1 MLRVLLSASRPI
13 AGLSLEESLATLGS
27 GAEGLS
33 QAEAE
38 QRLLRFGA
46 NRLPQL
52 KRRSLLLKFT
62 DQLRH
67 FMALLLW
74 AAGTM
79 AFVAGT
85 PELGWA
91 IWSVILINAVFSFWQ
106 EFQAERTL
114 AALSQVLPRR
124 VRIWRDGSLKELA
137 ADQLVP
143 GDVIEL
149 EEGDHVPADC
159 RVLRAVQL
167 YLDVAVLTGESL
179 PVARSPEPL
188 TQRLKTSEATNL
200 LPAGTTVAAGRATA
214 LVYATGAETEFGQVA
229 HLTASTVRSPST
241 LELQVGRIVR
251 TITTIALSM
260 GALTFAASLLFVGMG
275 PVESLVFAIGIIVAN
290 VPEGLLPT
298 VTLALALAVRR
309 MAKENALV
317 RRLSAVET
325 LGAVSV
331 VCTDKTGTLT
341 ANAMALR
348 ATWRPG
354 DGPEPILAARAG
366 GSLPGG
372 STSSGA
378 VPSAL
383 ASGGTD
389 LLLLGAALCSNARLE
404 RHGRATEPWRAVGDP
419 TETALLLAAVGA
431 GLDLEAELRRLP
443 RLQELPFDSER
454 RLMSVLLDW
463 RGDPRWPAGPDR
475 LAITKGAPLEVLAR
489 CDRWLDPAGSGGPG
503 ALALLGSPERAAVL
517 AANDHMAR
525 LGMRVLAVASRPLDP
540 AAALLEENL
549 VFVGLVGLYDPP
561 RHGVGEAIAACHR
574 AGIKVTMVTGDY
586 GLTAEAIARQI
597 GLLDP
602 PPDDG
607 LGPHTTGT
615 HPNGLHAAMADPV
628 RVISGDD
635 LDRLSDVQLR
645 QVIKFRSR
653 LVFARMA
660 PEQKLRLVQAYKA
673 LGEVVAVTGD
683 GVNDA
688 PALRAADVGLAMGRN
703 GTDVARE
710 AADIVLVDDNFATIV
725 SAVRHGRAVYQN
737 IRKFITYILA
747 SNVPELAPF
756 LAMLLLR
763 IPAALTVLQI
773 LAVDL
778 GTDLLPALGLGAEP
792 PGPDT
797 MEVPPRRPGEA
808 LMNRP
813 LLLRAYLFL
822 GPIEG
827 ILAMGGYLLTW
838 RHYGIDLAE
847 LRQLAPALLHH
858 SAGAEVV
865 AIQQQASAVT
875 LGVIVAAQMGNLM
888 ACRSEWRS
896 VLQLPLFSNPLL
908 WLGFVSEPLAFGLL
922 LGLPALAAAFQL
934 APFPPELLGWLALAP
949 VVVLLAEELRK
960 LVVRRRRR
968 PPAPSH
974 PGPTLP
980 ISPLLPLA

>member
-1 MLRVLLSASRPI
+1 MLLSASRPI

-309 MAKENALV
+309 MAEENALV

-372 STSSGA
+372 STSSGS

-574 AGIKVTMVTGDY
+574 ARIKVTMVTGDY

-607 LGPHTTGT
+607 LGSHTTGT

-822 GPIEG
+822 GPVEG

-896 VLQLPLFSNPLL
+896 VLQLPLFSNLLL